1 MSEKIKPS
9 FTVDGKK
16 YEFVYN
22 RAVQVEHQRLTNDK
36 KQDEAY
42 QRDIGVYTRLKN
54 EYESI
59 HEAYLNSKSA
69 WVADPRNEDK
79 KADYLALKE
88 ADKEAFD
95 EFNEFAAT
103 HKGEDE
109 TYEYSFYVL
118 GKLVLLSLQTR
129 YDLDE
134 KQATEIWNKFV
145 EESGQMGSIVW
156 LSAVG
161 DFIGGVDEDDE
172 NPTIKAMLRKAETE
186 SNRKAGLNK
195 INK

>member
-42 QRDIGVYTRLKN
+42 QREIGVYTRLKN

-59 HEAYLNSKSA
+59 HESYLNAKSV

-95 EFNEFAAT
+95 EYNEFAAT

-129 YDLDE
+129 YNLDE
-134 KQATEIWNKFV
+134 NQATEIWNKFV

-172 NPTIKAMLRKAETE
+172 NPTIKAMLCKAETE